1 MKKLLAAIGAI
12 VLLIAIGLVVLTL
25 VTPTEF
31 KVERETTIA
40 KPVPEVFGYVKLL
53 KNQNEWGPWA
63 KRDPQIKQTYTGTD
77 GEVGFIS
84 AWESAVEDVGV
95 GAQEIKKLES
105 DRLFETELRFTK
117 PFESKAKSAMTF
129 ADAGGA
135 TKVRWSMTGEMPRP
149 MNLMK
154 YVMDMDKEI
163 GKDFEAGLGN
173 LKSIMEKK

>member
-12 VLLIAIGLVVLTL
+12 VLLIAIGLVVLTF

-63 KRDPQIKQTYTGTD
+63 KRDPKIKQTYTGTD
-77 GEVGFIS
+77 GEVGFVS
-84 AWESAVEDVGV
+84 AWESAVEEVGA
-95 GAQEIKKLES
+95 GAQEIKKIEPDKLI
-105 DRLFETELRFTK
+105 ETELRFTK
-117 PFESKAKSAMTF
+117 PFESKAKSEMTF

-135 TKVRWSMTGEMPRP
+135 TKVKWSMSGSMPRP
-149 MNLMK
+149 LNLMK
-154 YVMDMDKEI
+154 YVMDMDKEV
-163 GKDFEAGLGN
+163 GKDFDEGLSS